1 MTHTVNEQHP
11 FRVASRTCQGPFLS
25 IEFGEPG
32 HVWTSF
38 GRLERRAQIQ
48 KNLCFLFYFI
58 ELHVRNCELSECSLS
73 IPVSAIIICIVST
86 FSESCL
92 IMKKRTSTYF
102 RGKNKYT
109 ITRVVPET
117 ETNCTISFPTC
128 YLQNTHGTSVENGS
142 RSWDIS
148 IIRAHFNLSRRLT
161 SP

>member
-11 FRVASRTCQGPFLS
+11 FRDASRTCQGPFLS

-48 KNLCFLFYFI
+48 RNLFLILFHRATCAELRIISVHCQYLSLLLSSALLVPFQRVAWLWKNEHRY
-58 ELHVRNCELSECSLS
+58 
-73 IPVSAIIICIVST
+73 IPT
-86 FSESCL
+86 H
-92 IMKKRTSTYF
+92 
-102 RGKNKYT
+102 
-109 ITRVVPET
+109 TRVVPET

-142 RSWDIS
+142 RSWDVS